1 MKPISITMQ
10 GFGSYIQSTTIDFSS
25 LGENPI
31 FLITGSTGGGKTT
44 ILDAMCFA
52 LYCKATGGRRSWS
65 SMRSTAAD
73 DALSTSVDFSFQLG
87 SEVYR
92 FYRSQ
97 SVYYVRGSGRRD
109 IREEHICY
117 RLTDGL
123 PTDKQAQW
131 ELLVSGSETKV
142 RDYAQ
147 RLLGLTCEQFSQVIV
162 LPQGDF
168 LKLLRA
174 NSNGKAE
181 ILQTLFATQM
191 WSKITD
197 KMKQHANMLSKE
209 VGELYATKTALLE
222 REEAE
227 TM

>member
-1 MKPISITMQ
+1 
-10 GFGSYIQSTTIDFSS
+10 
-25 LGENPI
+25 
-31 FLITGSTGGGKTT
+31 
-44 ILDAMCFA
+44 
-52 LYCKATGGRRSWS
+52 
-65 SMRSTAAD
+65 MRSTAAD

-147 RLLGLTCEQFSQVIV
+147 RLLGLTCRTIFSSDCIAAR
-162 LPQGDF
+162 GF
-168 LKLLRA
+168 
-174 NSNGKAE
+174 S
-181 ILQTLFATQM
+181 
-191 WSKITD
+191 
-197 KMKQHANMLSKE
+197 
-209 VGELYATKTALLE
+209 KTAPCQFQ
-222 REEAE
+222 R
-227 TM
+227 

>member
-10 GFGSYIQSTTIDFSS
+10 GFGSYIQSTTIDFFFVGRKSY
-25 LGENPI
+25 LFNYRLHGRR
-31 FLITGSTGGGKTT
+31 KTT

-109 IREEHICY
+109 IRKNTFVIASLMACPPIN
-117 RLTDGL
+117 RLTGNCWSAAVKPKCATMHSDCL
-123 PTDKQAQW
+123 TD
-131 ELLVSGSETKV
+131 LRTI
-142 RDYAQ
+142 
-147 RLLGLTCEQFSQVIV
+147 FSSDCIAAR
-162 LPQGDF
+162 GF
-168 LKLLRA
+168 
-174 NSNGKAE
+174 S
-181 ILQTLFATQM
+181 
-191 WSKITD
+191 
-197 KMKQHANMLSKE
+197 
-209 VGELYATKTALLE
+209 KTAPCQFQ
-222 REEAE
+222 R
-227 TM
+227 